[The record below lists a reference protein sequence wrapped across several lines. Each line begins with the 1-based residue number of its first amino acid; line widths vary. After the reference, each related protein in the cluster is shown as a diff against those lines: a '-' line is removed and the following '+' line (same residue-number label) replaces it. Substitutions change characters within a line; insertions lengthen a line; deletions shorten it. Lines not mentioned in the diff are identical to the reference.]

1 MKKIIDKHI
10 YLTPGIAQRLEIVAK
25 NERRSQSSLVEE
37 ILREA
42 LIKREKSRL
51 VGQIIDSVR
60 Q

>member
-10 YLTPGIAQRLEIVAK
+10 YLTSNIAQHLEIVAK